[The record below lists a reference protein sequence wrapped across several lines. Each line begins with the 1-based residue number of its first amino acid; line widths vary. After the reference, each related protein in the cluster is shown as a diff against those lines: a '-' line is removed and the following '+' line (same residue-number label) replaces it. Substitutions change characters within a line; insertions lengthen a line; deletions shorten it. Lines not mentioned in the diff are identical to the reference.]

1 MSARFISA
9 EEISQSFSF
18 RLAVEAIQGALRGG
32 LNPAADLPRS
42 ILPIDKGELLVMPSS
57 SKEGSGIKVLTI
69 APDNPAQNQ
78 PRIQGLYLL
87 FDHESLAVSS
97 ILDGAALTT
106 FRTPAV
112 SFAAIKDFLPKEN
125 SNFSVV
131 IFGSGPQAISHLQ
144 TLISIAPLNLSIKS
158 VTFVARD
165 LAKATKRIP
174 KGKELGLNP
183 DCQVSVLSP
192 ETDEISNQLR
202 SADLVIAATTARKP
216 LFDSSLLK
224 PSVIVIAVGSH
235 EPDVREIDSAF
246 LSRSQVIV
254 ETRASALREAGDV
267 IMAINEGVL
276 SAESLLE
283 LADVVCGRAKIN
295 REEPIL
301 FKSSGMSWE
310 DLVIAR
316 AIERT
321 LK

>member
-9 EEISQSFSF
+9 EEINQSFSF
-18 RLAVEAIQGALRGG
+18 GLAVEAIQSALRNG

-42 ILPIDKGELLVMPSS
+42 ILPIERGELLVMPSS

-69 APDNPAQNQ
+69 APNNPAQNQ

-87 FDHESLAVSS
+87 FDHENLSVSS

-112 SFAAIKDFLPKEN
+112 SFAAIKDFLPQEN
-125 SNFSVV
+125 PNFSVV
-131 IFGSGPQAISHLQ
+131 IFGSGPQAISHIQ
-144 TLISIAPLNLSIKS
+144 TLAAIAPQELSITT
-158 VTFVARD
+158 VTFVVRNLTKASKEIPTNEQLGISPHCALNIVSQGAQELAD
-165 LAKATKRIP
+165 LLP
-174 KGKELGLNP
+174 N
-183 DCQVSVLSP
+183 
-192 ETDEISNQLR
+192 
-202 SADLVIAATTARKP
+202 ADLVIAATTARQP

-235 EPDVREIDSAF
+235 EPDVREIDSLF
-246 LSRSQVIV
+246 LGSAQVIV

-276 SAESLLE
+276 SPESLVE
-283 LADVVCGRAKIN
+283 LADVVCGRTKLN
-295 REEPIL
+295 QEKPIL